1 MWVGSRDGRHFDA
14 SFVINQHVSLV
25 ILYEAAGGTADH
37 ARNTEYSKGLIEIL
51 LRLGELGAPSWK
63 SMSSRASHSCSP
75 LSSGEFG

>member
-51 LRLGELGAPSWK
+51 LRLGELGATIVEIDV
-63 SMSSRASHSCSP
+63 
-75 LSSGEFG
+75 EFERHTVAPR